1 MTRKPNLKLFSDV
14 DFSLSK
20 NSVTDDLKMRE
31 GLYSIVQSIKNIALT
46 SPGERPFSDLGANLY
61 QYFWGNLTFNTA
73 LEIRNRL
80 STAINQYEP
89 RVRVRPN
96 DIKVTKNG
104 SSLEINIKYA
114 LANDLSQNNNQEISI
129 VVTEG

>member
-1 MTRKPNLKLFSDV
+1 MTRKPNLKFFSDV

-46 SPGERPFSDLGANLY
+46 TPGERPFSDMGAGLY
-61 QYFWGNLTFNTA
+61 QYFWSNLTFNTA

>member
-1 MTRKPNLKLFSDV
+1 MTRKPNLRLFSDI

-61 QYFWGNLTFNTA
+61 QYFWNNLTFNTA
-73 LEIRNRL
+73 LEIRNKL